1 MNGSGNGATAGLT
14 SLRAPFGLHQLLLGN
29 LALAVTQHMTAK
41 VPLAVVKA
49 ASRADNCFDLGKRFH
64 SAVQTNWVTNG
75 GAPNV
80 NLGEIPAAEQR
91 QNAIASL
98 HH

>member
-1 MNGSGNGATAGLT
+1 VWDHCQQRAYNNTHYCNIGVSRMNGSGNGATAGLT

-49 ASRADNCFDLGKRFH
+49 ASALSDKF
-64 SAVQTNWVTNG
+64 SAKSM
-75 GAPNV
+75 
-80 NLGEIPAAEQR
+80 R
-91 QNAIASL
+91 
-98 HH
+98 